1 MKRIIKG
8 VLAAA
13 LVTTALTAG
22 TISFAANTQVSAIEG
37 ITATLTG
44 SLDDSNFAY
53 YGVGKTNKN
62 IESTT
67 ANISSDG
74 EYVISWT
81 VSGNASTVD
90 YLYLD
95 LNFPSPIN
103 TQPIK
108 DTFPNLNIVV
118 TEVKTGSTIVDYKMG
133 TNAVNYDYLNGG
145 LDSVRVTLCDQS
157 TANNGYLSKQTAIG
171 QTLSVTFRVSGLGD
185 DTTTPPVTTTT
196 MPVQTTPIQ
205 TTMATTLPVT
215 QPATPVVTT
224 TTAVVAAGS
233 GSGSTGGIP
242 TPTQTADLSVGAI
255 VIGGVAAVSLAGA
268 AFTVTRRKKK

>member
-1 MKRIIKG
+1 M
-8 VLAAA
+8 
-13 LVTTALTAG
+13 
-22 TISFAANTQVSAIEG
+22 
-37 ITATLTG
+37 
-44 SLDDSNFAY
+44 
-53 YGVGKTNKN
+53 
-62 IESTT
+62 
-67 ANISSDG
+67 
-74 EYVISWT
+74 
-81 VSGNASTVD
+81 
-90 YLYLD
+90 
-95 LNFPSPIN
+95 
-103 TQPIK
+103 
-108 DTFPNLNIVV
+108 NIVV

-171 QTLSVTFRVSGLGD
+171 QTLSVTFQVSGLGD
-185 DTTTPPVTTTT
+185 DTTTTPVTTTT

-215 QPATPVVTT
+215 QPATPIVT
-224 TTAVVAAGS
+224 TTAVVAA

>member
-13 LVTTALTAG
+13 LVAPALTAG
-22 TISFAANTQVSAIEG
+22 TISFAANTEVSAIEG
-37 ITATLTG
+37 VTATLTG

-95 LNFPSPIN
+95 FNFASPNN

-108 DTFPNLNIVV
+108 DTFPDLNIVV

-171 QTLSVTFRVSGLGD
+171 QTLSVTFQVSGLGD
-185 DTTTPPVTTTT
+185 DTTTTPVTTTT

-224 TTAVVAAGS
+224 TAVVAA
-233 GSGSTGGIP
+233 GSTGGIP

-255 VIGGVAAVSLAGA
+255 VIGSVAAVSLAGA

>member
-13 LVTTALTAG
+13 LVATALTAG

-81 VSGNASTVD
+81 VSGNASTVE

-108 DTFPNLNIVV
+108 DTFP
-118 TEVKTGSTIVDYKMG
+118 
-133 TNAVNYDYLNGG
+133 DYLNGG

-185 DTTTPPVTTTT
+185 EDTTTPVTTTT

-224 TTAVVAAGS
+224 TAVVAA

>member
-22 TISFAANTQVSAIEG
+22 TISFAANTEVSAIEG
-37 ITATLTG
+37 VTATLTG

-53 YGVGKTNKN
+53 YGVGQTNKN

-95 LNFPSPIN
+95 LKFPSPIN

-108 DTFPNLNIVV
+108 DTFPDLNIVV

-171 QTLSVTFRVSGLGD
+171 QTLSVTFQVSGLGD
-185 DTTTPPVTTTT
+185 DTTTTPVTTT

-224 TTAVVAAGS
+224 TAVVAA
-233 GSGSTGGIP
+233 GSTGGIP

-255 VIGGVAAVSLAGA
+255 VIGSVAAVSLAGA

>member
-1 MKRIIKG
+1 MKYIIKG

-13 LVTTALTAG
+13 LFTTALTAG
-22 TISFAANTQVSAIEG
+22 TISFAANTRVSAIEG
-37 ITATLTG
+37 VTATLTG
-44 SLDDSNFAY
+44 SLDNSNFAY

-108 DTFPNLNIVV
+108 DTFPDLNIVV

-185 DTTTPPVTTTT
+185 DTATTTPVTTTT
-196 MPVQTTPIQ
+196 MPLQTTPIQ
-205 TTMATTLPVT
+205 TTIATTLPVT

-224 TTAVVAAGS
+224 TTTAVVAA
-233 GSGSTGGIP
+233 GSTGGIP

-268 AFTVTRRKKK
+268 AFTVKRRKKK

>member
-22 TISFAANTQVSAIEG
+22 TISFAANTEVSAIEG
-37 ITATLTG
+37 VTATLTG

-133 TNAVNYDYLNGG
+133 TNSVNYDYLNGG

-171 QTLSVTFRVSGLGD
+171 QTLSVTFQVSGLGD
-185 DTTTPPVTTTT
+185 DTTTTPVTTTT

-224 TTAVVAAGS
+224 TAVVAAGS
-233 GSGSTGGIP
+233 SSTGGIP

>member
-13 LVTTALTAG
+13 LVATALTAG
-22 TISFAANTQVSAIEG
+22 TISFAANTEVSAIEG
-37 ITATLTG
+37 VTATLTG

-108 DTFPNLNIVV
+108 DTFPDLNIVV

-185 DTTTPPVTTTT
+185 EDTTT
-196 MPVQTTPIQ
+196 PVQTTPIQ

-224 TTAVVAAGS
+224 TAVVAA

>member
-108 DTFPNLNIVV
+108 DTFPDLNIVV

-185 DTTTPPVTTTT
+185 DTTTTPVTTTT
-196 MPVQTTPIQ
+196 MPVQTTPIE

-224 TTAVVAAGS
+224 TAVVAA
-233 GSGSTGGIP
+233 GSTGGIP

>member
-13 LVTTALTAG
+13 LVATALTAG
-22 TISFAANTQVSAIEG
+22 TISFAANTEVSAIEG
-37 ITATLTG
+37 VTATLTG

-133 TNAVNYDYLNGG
+133 TNSVNYDYLNGG

-157 TANNGYLSKQTAIG
+157 TANNGYLSKRTAIG
-171 QTLSVTFRVSGLGD
+171 QTLSVTFQVSGLGD
-185 DTTTPPVTTTT
+185 DTTTTPVTTTT

-224 TTAVVAAGS
+224 TAVVAAGS
-233 GSGSTGGIP
+233 SSTGGIP

>member
-1 MKRIIKG
+1 
-8 VLAAA
+8 
-13 LVTTALTAG
+13 
-22 TISFAANTQVSAIEG
+22 
-37 ITATLTG
+37 
-44 SLDDSNFAY
+44 
-53 YGVGKTNKN
+53 
-62 IESTT
+62 
-67 ANISSDG
+67 
-74 EYVISWT
+74 
-81 VSGNASTVD
+81 
-90 YLYLD
+90 
-95 LNFPSPIN
+95 
-103 TQPIK
+103 
-108 DTFPNLNIVV
+108 
-118 TEVKTGSTIVDYKMG
+118 MG

-171 QTLSVTFRVSGLGD
+171 QTLSVTFQVSGLGD
-185 DTTTPPVTTTT
+185 DTTTTPVTTT

-224 TTAVVAAGS
+224 TAVVAA
-233 GSGSTGGIP
+233 GSTGGIP

>member
-13 LVTTALTAG
+13 LVATALTAG
-22 TISFAANTQVSAIEG
+22 TISFAANTEVSAIEG
-37 ITATLTG
+37 VTATLTG

-108 DTFPNLNIVV
+108 DTFPDLNIVV

-157 TANNGYLSKQTAIG
+157 TANNGYLCVREHK
-171 QTLSVTFRVSGLGD
+171 TLTNINKFKHYANG
-185 DTTTPPVTTTT
+185 
-196 MPVQTTPIQ
+196 
-205 TTMATTLPVT
+205 
-215 QPATPVVTT
+215 
-224 TTAVVAAGS
+224 
-233 GSGSTGGIP
+233 
-242 TPTQTADLSVGAI
+242 
-255 VIGGVAAVSLAGA
+255 
-268 AFTVTRRKKK
+268 

>member
-1 MKRIIKG
+1 MKYIIKG

-13 LVTTALTAG
+13 LFTTALTAG
-22 TISFAANTQVSAIEG
+22 TISFAANTRVSAIEG
-37 ITATLTG
+37 VTATLTG
-44 SLDDSNFAY
+44 SLDNSNFAY

-108 DTFPNLNIVV
+108 DTFPDLNIVV

-185 DTTTPPVTTTT
+185 DTATTTPVTTTT
-196 MPVQTTPIQ
+196 MPLQTTPIQ
-205 TTMATTLPVT
+205 TTMATTLLVT

-224 TTAVVAAGS
+224 TTTAVVAA
-233 GSGSTGGIP
+233 GSTGGIP

>member
-1 MKRIIKG
+1 M
-8 VLAAA
+8 
-13 LVTTALTAG
+13 
-22 TISFAANTQVSAIEG
+22 
-37 ITATLTG
+37 
-44 SLDDSNFAY
+44 
-53 YGVGKTNKN
+53 
-62 IESTT
+62 
-67 ANISSDG
+67 
-74 EYVISWT
+74 
-81 VSGNASTVD
+81 
-90 YLYLD
+90 D

-108 DTFPNLNIVV
+108 DTFPDLNIVV

-133 TNAVNYDYLNGG
+133 TNSVNYDYLNGG

-171 QTLSVTFRVSGLGD
+171 QTLSITFRVSGLGD
-185 DTTTPPVTTTT
+185 DSTTPVTTTT

-224 TTAVVAAGS
+224 TAVVAACS
-233 GSGSTGGIP
+233 SSTGGIP